1 MKFSR
6 SVISTINNSPIVV
19 ANVVR
24 DKNEDHEIIVKCCVC
39 CCCSYEQSH
48 VWTWKKIVAVTPLKF
63 FGRYNEVSF
72 LSRLSFIF
80 YQNFDNDSNLFELRC
95 LRWILKDFRHLLRQ
109 H

>member
-1 MKFSR
+1 MKIMKSLL
-6 SVISTINNSPIVV
+6 
-19 ANVVR
+19 NVVFVVVVLMSKLMYGR
-24 DKNEDHEIIVKCCVC
+24 G
-39 CCCSYEQSH
+39 
-48 VWTWKKIVAVTPLKF
+48 KKIVAVTPLKF